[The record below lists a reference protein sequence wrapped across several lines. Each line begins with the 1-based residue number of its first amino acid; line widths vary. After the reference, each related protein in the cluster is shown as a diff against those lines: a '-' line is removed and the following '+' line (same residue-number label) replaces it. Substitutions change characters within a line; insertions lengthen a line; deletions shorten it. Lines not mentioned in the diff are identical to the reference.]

1 MELWQLKIIIHP
13 SKQIYSVSENTL
25 RNGNDR
31 NVISWASNGELNLG
45 NKFNSIVKRDIIKLK
60 R

>member
-1 MELWQLKIIIHP
+1 MELWQLKIMIPP

-25 RNGNDR
+25 RTGNDR
-31 NVISWASNGELNLG
+31 NVLNWASNGELNWG
-45 NKFNSIVKRDIIKLK
+45 NEFNSIVKRDIIKLK

>member
-1 MELWQLKIIIHP
+1 MKIIIHP

-31 NVISWASNGELNLG
+31 NVISWASNGELNSG
-45 NKFNSIVKRDIIKLK
+45 NEFNSIVKRDIIKLK